1 MNTITINGK
10 DVAVRDDQ
18 LSLSLMEFLREH
30 RFLKGAKN
38 GCGKGLCGSCT
49 IVMDDKAVR
58 SCRTTVEKALG
69 KSVLTIEGME
79 YPDGRLHPIQQAM
92 LDCGAVQCGFC
103 TPGMVMAAY
112 ALLLKEPEPDR
123 ELIRKTMRGNL
134 CRCTGYQQIVDGVQL
149 AAKIIRDQG
158 LSPKAGCIAD

>member
-18 LSLSLMEFLREH
+18 LSLTLMEYLREH

-49 IVMDDKAVR
+49 VVMDDKAIR
-58 SCRTTVEKALG
+58 SCRTTVDKAVG
-69 KSVLTIEGME
+69 KSVITVEGME
-79 YPDGRLHPIQQAM
+79 YADGRLHPIQQAL
-92 LDCGAVQCGFC
+92 LDSGAVQCGFC

-112 ALLLKEPEPDR
+112 ALLIKEPEPDR

-134 CRCTGYQQIVDGVQL
+134 CRCTGYQQIVDGVEL

-158 LSPKAGCIAD
+158 LSPKAGCLE